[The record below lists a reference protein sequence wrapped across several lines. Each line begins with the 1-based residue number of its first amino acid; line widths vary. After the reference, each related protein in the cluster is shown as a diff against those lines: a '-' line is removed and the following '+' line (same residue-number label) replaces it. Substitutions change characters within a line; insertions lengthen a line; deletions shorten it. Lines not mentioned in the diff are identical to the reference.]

1 MRKKYLFL
9 PFLCILFFF
18 SFKIFP
24 QIDTIT
30 RLTIPPYVQRVR
42 LYDGGYIHIDRIG
55 LVENKILYGSQT
67 IDGNDVM
74 LVDLND
80 LNTPFLEGTIQRN
93 ITTQEEFF
101 SFVKHYNTV
110 FFNDSNILRIYDVK
124 DLKNPVEKH
133 AVQFKK
139 EIFLIINEIKK
150 NGNDTFYI
158 VCETVGGIE
167 EDLFKYYYDYIN
179 QPDTI
184 KSYTG
189 LGGGPG
195 SFFLTDYY
203 IIFGFGRVYIWKL
216 PLYDSIPD
224 WQPDLPVP
232 SLVMGVKGNYAFIST
247 LYKTRVFDFNN
258 FNGTLKLIDT
268 LDGGGDDIEVYKNLL
283 LVGKNELHIFDIGDI
298 NNVQKKAIFIHPNED
313 FKIDSSNNY
322 VYCNQVDYLDVIDL
336 TKYVDTTTSIQE
348 SGNSIQNSGVS
359 IFYSKNGSVY
369 LKGINGVARAEI
381 YDFQGRNVKTL
392 PVTSKSIYLEDIN
405 GIYIVRLVGKD
416 ITRQFKVMLTK

>member
-42 LYDGGYIHIDRIG
+42 LYDGGEIYIDRIG

-101 SFVKHYNTV
+101 SFVKQQGNTV

-139 EIFLIINEIKK
+139 EIFLIINEINR

-158 VCETVGGIE
+158 VCETGGGIE
-167 EDLFKYYYDYIN
+167 EDFFKYYYDYIN

-203 IIFGFGRVYIWKL
+203 IIFGGGRVYIWKL
-216 PLYDSIPD
+216 PLNDTTPD
-224 WQPDLPVP
+224 WKPDLPVP
-232 SLVMGVKGNYAFIST
+232 SLVMGVKGNHAFIST
-247 LYKTRVFDFNN
+247 SLKTRVFDFNN

-283 LVGKNELHIFDIGDI
+283 LVGGTYLHIFDIGDI
-298 NNVQKKAIFIHPNED
+298 NKVQKKAIFIHPNED
-313 FKIDSSNNY
+313 
-322 VYCNQVDYLDVIDL
+322 
-336 TKYVDTTTSIQE
+336 
-348 SGNSIQNSGVS
+348 
-359 IFYSKNGSVY
+359 
-369 LKGINGVARAEI
+369 LK
-381 YDFQGRNVKTL
+381 
-392 PVTSKSIYLEDIN
+392 
-405 GIYIVRLVGKD
+405 
-416 ITRQFKVMLTK
+416 